1 MNESPI
7 FTAPCCTFFGRRAM
21 SLELSKLS
29 SHAFFLTEGPN
40 IPLTHVSEVY
50 VSRDF
55 PIS

>member
-21 SLELSKLS
+21 LELSKVELS
-29 SHAFFLTEGPN
+29 RLLPHRGTQHSAHPRG
-40 IPLTHVSEVY
+40 SEVY